1 MHFIHQSGM
10 KVSLFSWCF
19 LANGSLFHYTSCA
32 VEIIHHN
39 SDASPLS
46 FTGAR
51 LTRPLLHM
59 YRGQL
64 TRGSRPE
71 RGARSECH
79 VRAAPDS
86 PAQHVHFGGA
96 GEGTAEENQLLGAH
110 ADEQF

>member
-1 MHFIHQSGM
+1 
-10 KVSLFSWCF
+10 
-19 LANGSLFHYTSCA
+19 
-32 VEIIHHN
+32 
-39 SDASPLS
+39 
-46 FTGAR
+46 
-51 LTRPLLHM
+51 M

-71 RGARSECH
+71 RGASSECH